1 MGVQL
6 YTHLT
11 WTTLDRASSIT
22 ATVRDFLDRFLRQQA
37 IRYGAR
43 PLAMGMVNDHVH
55 MIVELPPAYDLPT
68 LLQGLK
74 GASAR
79 IANRDG
85 HTGRRPLQW
94 TPGYDARSVRVG
106 QLAAAIRYVES
117 QASRHPTGL
126 FPIPGREGLQAAPAS
141 RAACALAAIS
151 PRERQ
156 AGFEPPASARRRR
169 PLLTVERHGDHRRL
183 GQRQQA
189 PF

>member
-6 YTHLT
+6 YAHLT
-11 WTTLDRASSIT
+11 WTTLDRAPSIT

-43 PLAMGMVNDHVH
+43 PLAMGMVSDHVH
-55 MIVELPPAYDLPT
+55 LIVELPPAYDLPK

-85 HTGRRPLQW
+85 HAGRRPLQW
-94 TPGYDARSVRVG
+94 TPGYDARSVSVG

-117 QASRHPTGL
+117 QASRHPDRAIPDTG
-126 FPIPGREGLQAAPAS
+126 P
-141 RAACALAAIS
+141 
-151 PRERQ
+151 
-156 AGFEPPASARRRR
+156 
-169 PLLTVERHGDHRRL
+169 
-183 GQRQQA
+183 
-189 PF
+189 